1 MFLSK
6 KSVDATKG
14 AILPLIIAY
23 AVPLI
28 ISTLVQ
34 SLFHAV
40 DIAVLGTMASVSAV
54 AAVGATSAITA
65 LIVQTFVGLATG
77 TKLIIARQIGM
88 KDTKS
93 IRNTVNTSLLLALF
107 LGLFIAVFGCIF
119 APTFMRLVNCP
130 TDCFN
135 GAVLY
140 IRIYFCGAP
149 AILLYN
155 YGSAVLT
162 SSGDTRRPLYYI
174 IAGGVLNVV
183 LNVTL
188 CLILPEKVMAVA
200 ISTIASQIL
209 GAVLVVRRLC
219 MMEGDCRLD
228 INDLHFNF
236 GALGKILRYGLPIA
250 LATMIYPLSNLQIQS
265 AINSFD
271 PIFGRATAGSSASG
285 TIESIPSAF
294 ATAFGATATVFVG
307 QNLGANKP
315 DRVRK
320 SFWLSI
326 LIGVVSTGIIGA
338 LMYLSGE
345 FWLSILLKNDPTS
358 ISYGMIRMF
367 YLTLFYFVVAA
378 NSALSHTIQAY
389 GYPAASTVI
398 SIVGVL
404 IFRVIWMATVYP
416 LYQTFENLM
425 LCFLVSWL
433 TILAANILTTSVIMI
448 RFKKGIYKK
457 I

>member
-14 AILPLIIAY
+14 ALIPLVIAY

-34 SLFHAV
+34 SLFNAV
-40 DIAVLGTMASVSAV
+40 DLAVLGTMASTTAV
-54 AAVGATSAITA
+54 ASVGATTAITA
-65 LIVQTFVGLATG
+65 LIVHTFVGLSTG

-88 KDTKS
+88 RDTRS
-93 IRNTVNTSLLLALF
+93 IRKTVNTSLLLALI
-107 LGLFIAVFGCIF
+107 LGTFIAIVGWVF
-119 APTFMRLVNCP
+119 APTFMKWVNCP
-130 TDCFN
+130 TDCFK

-162 SSGDTRRPLYYI
+162 SSGDTQRPLYYI
-174 IAGGVLNVV
+174 LAGGTLNVV
-183 LNVTL
+183 LNVIL

-200 ISTIASQIL
+200 IATISSQLL
-209 GAVLVVRRLC
+209 GAILVVMRLC
-219 MMEGDCRLD
+219 KMDGDCKL
-228 INDLHFNF
+228 DLHDIYFDLP
-236 GALGKILRYGLPIA
+236 ALGKILRYGLPIA
-250 LATMIYPLSNLQIQS
+250 LSTMIYPLSNLQIQS

-271 PIFGRATAGSSASG
+271 PIFGTATAGSSASG

-294 ATAFGATATVFVG
+294 ATSFGATSAVFVG
-307 QNLGANKP
+307 QNLGAGKP

-320 SFWLSI
+320 SFWLCF
-326 LIGVVSTGIIGA
+326 LIGVVSTAIVGGA
-338 LMYLSGE
+338 FYLTGE
-345 FWLSILLKNDPTS
+345 FWLSILVKNDPKA
-358 ISYGMIRMF
+358 IYYGMIRMF
-367 YLTLFYFVVAA
+367 YLCLFYFVAAA
-378 NSALSHTIQAY
+378 NNALSHTIQAY

-398 SIVGVL
+398 SVVGVL
-404 IFRVIWMATVYP
+404 IFRVIWMAAIYP
-416 LYQTFENLM
+416 RFQTFDNLM

-433 TILAANILTTSVIMI
+433 TILAANVLTLSIIMA
-448 RFKKGIYKK
+448 RYRKGIYKK
-457 I
+457 L

>member
-14 AILPLIIAY
+14 AIFPLVIAY

-40 DIAVLGTMASVSAV
+40 DIAVLGTMASVTAV
-54 AAVGATSAITA
+54 ASVGATSAITA
-65 LIVQTFVGLATG
+65 LVVQTFVGLATG

-88 KDTKS
+88 KDTES
-93 IRNTVNTSLLLALF
+93 IRKTVNTSLLLALF
-107 LGLFIAVFGCIF
+107 LGLFIAVFGCIL
-119 APTFMRLVNCP
+119 APTFMQWVNCP
-130 TDCFN
+130 TDCFK

-140 IRIYFCGAP
+140 IRVYFCGAP

-162 SSGDTRRPLYYI
+162 SSGDTQRPLYYI
-174 IAGGVLNVV
+174 IAGGLLNVV
-183 LNVTL
+183 LNVIL

-200 ISTIASQIL
+200 LSTVASQLL
-209 GAVLVVRRLC
+209 GAILVIRRLC
-219 MMEGDCRLD
+219 VMDGDCKLD
-228 INDLHFNF
+228 IHDIHFNF

-250 LATMIYPLSNLQIQS
+250 FSTMIYPLSNLQIQS

-271 PIFGRATAGSSASG
+271 PILGTATAGSSASG

-315 DRVRK
+315 DRVRQ
-320 SFWLSI
+320 SFWIPTL
-326 LIGVVSTGIIGA
+326 LGVVSTGIIGFA
-338 LMYLSGE
+338 MYLSGE
-345 FWLSILLKNDPTS
+345 FWLSILLKNDPVA

-378 NSALSHTIQAY
+378 NNSLSHTIQAY

-404 IFRVIWMATVYP
+404 IFRIIWMAAVYP
-416 LYQTFENLM
+416 FYQTFDNLM

-433 TILAANILTTSVIMI
+433 TILAANILTISIIMI

-457 I
+457 L